1 MLNQKKEMRL
11 MKNAKLS
18 TVEVTTRTGKHEI
31 TFTRGYEWVRLADV
45 IVATGVKAGYSVA
58 TQLENLGH
66 KVSEVIKD
74 TPTRH
79 HKYIHVTEVIRLWEV
94 ESDRIEEAMLPS
106 TYRNC
111 KSFMVQFVE
120 IMEEIIERNEDKHI
134 PVMDVE
140 SGEANPANF
149 DASIDII
156 LAELNKME
164 QMRKCDPVHEA
175 KTVELEQRN
184 AELEKIAKEIKEKEQ
199 KYEARYKELKDR
211 YDEIAK
217 QRDDLIKKNSDLTTK
232 NQRLIRALSAD

>member
-1 MLNQKKEMRL
+1 
-11 MKNAKLS
+11 MKHAKLS
-18 TVEVTTRTGKHEI
+18 AVEITNRTGKHTI

-45 IVATGVKAGYSVA
+45 IVATGVKAGYSVV
-58 TQLENLGH
+58 TQLKNLGH
-66 KVSEVIKD
+66 KVSEVIQD

-79 HKYIHVTEVIRLWEV
+79 HKYVHVADVIRLWGAEKGT
-94 ESDRIEEAMLPS
+94 IEKTMLPS

-111 KSFMVQFVE
+111 KSFMVQFIE

-140 SGEANPANF
+140 IGEANPANF

-164 QMRKCDPVHEA
+164 QMRKCDPAHEA
-175 KTVELEQRN
+175 KTIELEHRN
-184 AELEKIAKEIKEKEQ
+184 AELEKVVKEIREKEQ

-217 QRDDLIKKNSDLTTK
+217 QRDDLIKKNNDLTTK